1 METRSKSQ
9 TPGTGLAPESSS
21 RRPQAVPAEDSTTPG
36 ASELEEE
43 PLQEVETKAE
53 SLKKQLQ
60 RLEEAAELRVLREK
74 VAQKEQELLA
84 GDPTKR
90 ARAITITDDIS
101 TTKRI
106 CGSNSTT
113 LSAPPA
119 FKETSE
125 KELGRFQRACE
136 IIFRSDTT

>member
-9 TPGTGLAPESSS
+9 TPGTGLVPESSS
-21 RRPQAVPAEDSTTPG
+21 RRPQAVSAEDSTTPE

-43 PLQEVETKAE
+43 PLQEVETEAK
-53 SLKKQLQ
+53 SLRKQLQ

-74 VAQKEQELLA
+74 VAQKEQELLT

-90 ARAITITDDIS
+90 ARAITVTDDIF

-106 CGSNSTT
+106 RESDSTI

-119 FKETSE
+119 FKGTSE
-125 KELGRFQRACE
+125 KELGRF
-136 IIFRSDTT
+136 